1 MLIHKH
7 FIKIKSTNFGTRII
21 SKKEY
26 NIILLFGIIPL
37 YIKVTNLMV

>member
-1 MLIHKH
+1 MIIHKH
-7 FIKIKSTNFGTRII
+7 FIKIKSTNFGTRVI

-26 NIILLFGIIPL
+26 NVILLFGIIPL

>member
-1 MLIHKH
+1 MIIHKH

-26 NIILLFGIIPL
+26 NMILLLGIIPI
-37 YIKVTNLMV
+37 YIKVTDLMA

>member
-1 MLIHKH
+1 MIIHKH
-7 FIKIKSTNFGTRII
+7 FIKIKSTAFGTRIT

-37 YIKVTNLMV
+37 YVKVTNLMV

>member
-1 MLIHKH
+1 MIIHKN

-37 YIKVTNLMV
+37 YIKVTNLTI

>member
-1 MLIHKH
+1 MIIHKY

-26 NIILLFGIIPL
+26 NMILLFEIIPL
-37 YIKVTNLMV
+37 YIKVTNLMA